1 MVAKVFYNQSCSICR
16 AEINHY
22 KKITKDEFDFV
33 DVTNNEMAKVQ
44 TKSDAATLIRRMHV
58 IENGH
63 LYAGAKAF
71 IIVWS
76 KIPRYQWLAKI
87 LGLPVIFTLFHLA
100 YEFVAFILFLKNKGQ
115 LSSSK

>member
-44 TKSDAATLIRRMHV
+44 TKSDAATLLRRMHV

-63 LYAGAKAF
+63 LYSGARAF
-71 IIVWS
+71 FIVWS
-76 KIPRYQWLAKI
+76 KIPRYQLLSKV
-87 LGLPVIFTLFHLA
+87 LGLPIIFTLFHLF
-100 YEFVAFILFLKNKGQ
+100 YELVAFFLFLKNKGQ
-115 LSSSK
+115 LSTKK